1 MMPMLPDVV
10 VAGTRGAGP
19 HRAMG
24 AMLAEDNGEKHA
36 LFCASR
42 GLSQM
47 KRFLVTYLAPASMI
61 GD

>member
-10 VAGTRGAGP
+10 AAGTRGAEP

-36 LFCASR
+36 LFLCFE
-42 GLSQM
+42 GLSQ
-47 KRFLVTYLAPASMI
+47 S
-61 GD
+61 